1 MKLDLIIPVYRNVDL
16 VEACI
21 TSLVQHIDEVA
32 AYEPRI
38 IVINDSPDDTA
49 VNSYLTQAKVKG
61 VIQEL
66 VRNPKNLGFVKSVN
80 KGLTLS
86 KQRQAAAI
94 LVNSDTITYANTL
107 AEMMAV
113 LETDPQIGFVCPR
126 SNNAS
131 ISTFPQAPHNMS
143 GIATT
148 PEVCYKAW
156 ESVHHHLDRY
166 TWSPTAVG
174 FYMLIAPD
182 VVLNFGTLDEEF
194 GLGYEEENDMVM
206 RAGKVGYRAVM
217 ANHAF
222 AYHAGSASFMLHD
235 LDLKG
240 QQQGNL
246 QKMNARHPEFLPLVW
261 DFEASADYRTELK
274 IRQLVPTIEGKL
286 KIALNLLT
294 FGKHHNGTSEHMMH
308 FVRWCDKM
316 APDNF
321 EIYAICE
328 PSVAK
333 FHGIDELKRIRV
345 RKDYEANYAI
355 SIFPGQPFDLHIV
368 NVMEHLAPINIYGM
382 LDVIALDC
390 SHLRA
395 SNDLQ
400 ALWAYIAEHA
410 NGLFFNSEFSELT
423 FRNRFEREFNTPV
436 YTKLLPT
443 QVDAYKPRF
452 GDVEK
457 GREHVLVM
465 GNHFPHKASEPV
477 GAVIAK
483 EMPNLSVV
491 TLGGSTTTARNARIL
506 QSGVIPEDEMNDI
519 FARASV
525 VVLPSYYE
533 GFGLSLLN
541 ALALGKPIVA
551 RDIPPTRE
559 ILATYSHIKGVFLF
573 RDNKEIPALI
583 KKAISAE
590 TSSVVEKDSIDW
602 DQWSKGLFDFCT
614 GLIEQPDLY
623 RRIIKRTKDGD
634 VLRRFALIS
643 QQDTQPNP
651 MANNFV
657 APTEVHVDHLLAL
670 DQEFFVRAFYEQL
683 LGRRVDPAGL
693 EHHIALLNNGTT
705 KVEILHSIL
714 NSEEFLENR
723 TGVSVI
729 GRDLLRKPRRSWI
742 ARLTKAD

>member
-1 MKLDLIIPVYRNVDL
+1 MKLDLIIPVYRNVKL

-21 TSLVQHIDEVA
+21 TSLVKHIDEVA

-38 IVINDSPDDTA
+38 IVINDSPDDLD
-49 VNSYLTQAKVKG
+49 VNAYLAKVKAEG
-61 VIQEL
+61 LIQEL

-86 KQRQAAAI
+86 KKRQAAAI
-94 LVNSDTITYANTL
+94 LVNSDTLTYQNTL

-143 GIATT
+143 GIAIT

-156 ESVHHHLDRY
+156 KSVHHHLERY
-166 TWSPTAVG
+166 TWAPTAVG

-235 LDLKG
+235 MDLKG

-246 QKMNARHPEFLPLVW
+246 QKMSARHPEFLPLVW
-261 DFEASADYRTELK
+261 AFEGSAEYRAELK
-274 IRQLVPTIEGKL
+274 IRQLVPTVDGKL

-308 FVRWCDKM
+308 FVRWCDKA

-333 FHGIDELKRIRV
+333 FHGIDELKRIKV
-345 RKDYEANYAI
+345 RKEFEPHYAI

-400 ALWAYIAEHA
+400 TLWSYIAKHA

-423 FRNRFEREFNTPV
+423 FRNRFEREFNTSI

-443 QVDAYKPRF
+443 QVSAYVPRF

-483 EMPNLSVV
+483 EMPSLSVV
-491 TLGGSTTTARNARIL
+491 TLGGSTSTSRNARIM
-506 QSGVIPEDEMNDI
+506 QSGVIPEDEMNDL

-559 ILATYSHIKGVFLF
+559 ILSTYKDVKGVFLF
-573 RDNKEIPALI
+573 RDNREIPTLI
-583 KKAISAE
+583 KEAISAE

-602 DQWSKGLFDFCT
+602 DQWSKGLFDFCANLVNQT
-614 GLIEQPDLY
+614 DIH
-623 RRIIKRTKDGD
+623 RRIVERTLDGD
-634 VLRRFALIS
+634 ILRRFAQMR
-643 QQDTQPNP
+643 QQDSQPNP
-651 MANNFV
+651 MANTFI
-657 APTEVHVDHLLAL
+657 APTEVHIDHLLSL
-670 DQEFFVRAFYEQL
+670 EHEPFVRGFYEQL

-693 EHHIALLNNGTT
+693 EHHLALLNGGTS
-705 KVEILHSIL
+705 KAEILHSIL
-714 NSEEFLENR
+714 ESEEFLENR
-723 TGVSVI
+723 TSVSVV
-729 GRDLLRKPRRSWI
+729 GRQLLRKQRRSWFSK
-742 ARLTKAD
+742 LTKAD